1 MLEQLKTLLGSNG
14 RIGFISAGT
23 ALALATTIELILQF
37 VRIDKMIENAEN
49 MTINIEKRGNV
60 TTSEADSLR
69 IMATNAERIAVLNR
83 AKNLATVVLGVHLAT
98 LALVPVDAFN
108 FNGHNLWLAW
118 AIQSG
123 GAIATIFNV
132 ILAAQIQSFGDIKLV
147 SLSLSSV
154 VTQLLANMLMLAWIL
169 RVRINN

>member
-1 MLEQLKTLLGSNG
+1 MVTMLEQLKALLGSNG

-37 VRIDKMIENAEN
+37 VRIDKMA
-49 MTINIEKRGNV
+49 
-60 TTSEADSLR
+60 
-69 IMATNAERIAVLNR
+69 IMATNAERIAAFKR

-98 LALVPVDAFN
+98 LALVPIDAFN
-108 FNGHNLWLAW
+108 YNGHNLWLAW

-132 ILAAQIQSFGDIKLV
+132 ILAAQIQSFGDTTLIAI
-147 SLSLSSV
+147 SSSSV
-154 VTQLLANMLMLAWIL
+154 ATQLVANMLMLAWIFRSSNKQL
-169 RVRINN
+169 KFGKI